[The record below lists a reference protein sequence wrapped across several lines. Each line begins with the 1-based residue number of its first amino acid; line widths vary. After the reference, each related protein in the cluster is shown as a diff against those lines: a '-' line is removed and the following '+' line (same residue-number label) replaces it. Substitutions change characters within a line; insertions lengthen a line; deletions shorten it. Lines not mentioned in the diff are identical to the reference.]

1 LNHDL
6 SKKLSAAAVGA
17 LLLCT
22 AGLNA
27 AANSGPASW
36 ENAPS
41 FSVTALKSSPVTVE
55 REDLTFDFS
64 NSKNVGFSPQAQ
76 VTASYEM
83 RNPTAAG
90 LTVQMAFPLI
100 SSLGDLSAPP
110 EITLDGKNVAYRILS
125 GPVALKTDNT
135 THHYFNADGSL
146 NVKNLPSFEQIL
158 KIVQEGSGVPQR
170 LKGSGKRYDI
180 STSGRQCEIAVD
192 VSLDPKSTALISA
205 GFNGFRN
212 NGGSIRLTGQTDG
225 IRPVSVLI
233 VGKDGKD
240 FKITYTDSNS
250 KKVLPGDVGNVLISQ
265 QNIDG
270 FFDQLVEQHR
280 GHPDPSSPESRQG
293 IRAALEKY
301 ADEKIAGGQTVI
313 GDADIYDFYNTSRF
327 FVLAYEVPF
336 AANASSNV
344 IVSYPMSG
352 AMNASVASKPVYSYG
367 YLLNPA
373 KGWAGFQDLTVTVIP
388 PGQSP
393 YVIKSSLPFARA
405 ENGSYSAKL
414 GTLPSQDITFTLY
427 DKPQIAP
434 YDKPLSRIVRDPM
447 PVILTVFGVLATV
460 IILVGLC
467 FYAYKKYQ
475 NKKGGT

>member
-1 LNHDL
+1 MNHRL
-6 SKKLSAAAVGA
+6 LKKLFAVAVGA

-27 AANSGPASW
+27 AANSGPAYW

-83 RNPTAAG
+83 KNPTDAD

-100 SSLGDLSAPP
+100 SSLSDLSAPP
-110 EITLDGKNVAYRILS
+110 AITLDGKSVAYRILS
-125 GPVALKTDNT
+125 GPAALKTDNT
-135 THHYFNADGSL
+135 THNYFNADGSL
-146 NVKNLPSFEQIL
+146 NTKNLPSFEQIL
-158 KIVQEGSGVPQR
+158 KIVQEEPGVPQR

-192 VSLDPKSTALISA
+192 ISLDPKSTALIST
-205 GFNGFRN
+205 GFNGFQN
-212 NGGSIRLTGQTDG
+212 NGSSVRLTGQTDG
-225 IRPVSVLI
+225 ISPVSILI
-233 VGKDGKD
+233 TGKDVKD
-240 FKITYTDSNS
+240 FKITYADSNS
-250 KKVLPGDVGNVLISQ
+250 KKVLPGEIGNVLISQ

-270 FFDQLVEQHR
+270 FFDQLVEQR
-280 GHPDPSSPESRQG
+280 RDHPDPSSPESLQS
-293 IRAALEKY
+293 IRSALEKY

-327 FVLAYEVPF
+327 FVFAYEIPF
-336 AANASSNV
+336 AADTAANV
-344 IVSYPMSG
+344 TVRYPMSG
-352 AMNASVASKPVYSYG
+352 AMNAAIASKPVYSYG

-373 KGWAGFQDLTVTVIP
+373 KGWAGFQDLTVAVIP
-388 PGQSP
+388 PEQSP
-393 YVIKSSLPFARA
+393 YVIKSSLPLTRA

-414 GTLPSQDITFTLY
+414 DALPSQDLTFTLY

-434 YDKPLSRIVRDPM
+434 YDKPLSHIARDPM
-447 PVILTVFGVLATV
+447 LVILTVFGVLAAVV
-460 IILVGLC
+460 IVLKLC
-467 FYAYKKYQ
+467 AYAYKKSR
-475 NKKGGT
+475 KKGGT